1 MSHMTRHV
9 ASYNVAEAKRHFRE
23 LIDRVA
29 DGERIV
35 IARRGTP
42 VMAVVPPDEAN
53 SARPSRP
60 VGLAAVA
67 GALSDWQDLD
77 DVVGGIYAA
86 RDQAA
91 DRAAPHLD

>member
-1 MSHMTRHV
+1 MTQRI
-9 ASYNVAEAKRHFRE
+9 ASYNVAEAKRNFRE
-23 LIDRVA
+23 LIDRVG
-29 DGERIV
+29 DGERLV

-42 VMAVVPPDEAN
+42 VMALVPPDEVN

-77 DVVGGIYAA
+77 DLVDEIYAA
-86 RDQAA
+86 RDQAV
-91 DRAAPHLD
+91 DRAVPPLD

>member
-1 MSHMTRHV
+1 MTQHL

-42 VMAVVPPDEAN
+42 VMALVPHHEVN
-53 SARPSRP
+53 SAGVSRP

-67 GALSDWQDLD
+67 GALADCQDFD
-77 DVVGGIYAA
+77 DLVGEIYAA
-86 RDQAA
+86 RDRAV
-91 DRAAPHLD
+91 DRPAPALD

>member
-1 MSHMTRHV
+1 MVHFLPCT
-9 ASYNVAEAKRHFRE
+9 KCFRE

-29 DGERIV
+29 AGERIV

-77 DVVGGIYAA
+77 DVVVEIYAA
-86 RDQAA
+86 RDLAT

>member
-1 MSHMTRHV
+1 MAQEV
-9 ASYNVAEAKRHFRE
+9 ASYNIAEAKRHFRE

-42 VMAVVPPDEAN
+42 VMAVVPADEVN
-53 SARPSRP
+53 SARPVRP

-67 GALSDWQDLD
+67 GALSDWRDLD
-77 DVVGGIYAA
+77 DLVGEIYAA
-86 RDQAA
+86 RDQAT
-91 DRAAPHLD
+91 DRPAPHLE

>member
-1 MSHMTRHV
+1 MFAV
-9 ASYNVAEAKRHFRE
+9 YE
-23 LIDRVA
+23 
-29 DGERIV
+29 GERIV

-77 DVVGGIYAA
+77 DVVGEIYAA
-86 RDQAA
+86 RDQAT

>member
-1 MSHMTRHV
+1 MTQRI
-9 ASYNVAEAKRHFRE
+9 ASYNVAEAKRNFRE
-23 LIDRVA
+23 LIDRVG
-29 DGERIV
+29 DGERLV

-42 VMAVVPPDEAN
+42 VMALVPADEVN

-77 DVVGGIYAA
+77 DLVDEIYAA
-86 RDQAA
+86 RDQAV
-91 DRAAPHLD
+91 DRAVPPLD

>member
-1 MSHMTRHV
+1 MSQNN

-23 LIDRVA
+23 LIERVS

-35 IARRGTP
+35 VARRGTP
-42 VMAVVPPDEAN
+42 VMALVPPDGAN
-53 SARPSRP
+53 SAPPTHP

-77 DVVGGIYAA
+77 DLVGEIYAM
-86 RDQAA
+86 RDQTT
-91 DRAAPHLD
+91 DRPAPHLD